1 MGSAPIH
8 QQQSAGPV
16 ADLRLLLMTTL
27 LSARPSRAL
36 SRLRRALPLITLLAL
51 GAGLLCSG
59 QAQAQS
65 YQVQSLSQNGAF
77 TYALNARGQVSGSLL
92 DNNGIYQAFLTGP
105 NGQGLLTMTQLPGD
119 ATGNAINF
127 SGQIAGEVITG
138 MNPSR
143 VEAFVTD
150 AQGQNARLLGGI
162 GGNVTTARGIN
173 DSGTVIGMGRDGSG
187 STKFHA
193 LRWQANSTEAERL
206 LTLGGNTSS
215 AQAINGSGLIVGNS
229 GLSDGSV
236 HAVIWGLNGA
246 TITDLGTLGGFSS
259 SALALNQ
266 IAQVAGT
273 SRVADG
279 SLHAF
284 ITGAGAQGMSD
295 LGTLGWV
302 HSQASFINNAGI
314 VAGNLF
320 NGTDGAS
327 YIAGHAFITGA
338 NGQGMVD
345 LNSLVSVGEGLYLNE
360 VWGLNDA
367 GQLLV
372 SDQNGLSYLLT
383 PVPEA
388 ASSAMLLGGLL
399 MLALLARQRRGDTRA
414 TALKSMQA

>member
-1 MGSAPIH
+1 MNTLPL
-8 QQQSAGPV
+8 
-16 ADLRLLLMTTL
+16 LR
-27 LSARPSRAL
+27 SSGAL
-36 SRLRRALPLITLLAL
+36 SRLRRALPLITLMAL
-51 GAGLLCSG
+51 GVGLLCSG

-92 DNNGIYQAFLTGP
+92 DNNGTYQAFLSGP
-105 NGQGLLTMTQLPGD
+105 DGQSLVAMTQLPGD

-127 SGQIAGEVITG
+127 SGQIAGEVITAS
-138 MNPSR
+138 NPTR
-143 VEAFVTD
+143 VEAFVTG
-150 AQGQNARLLGGI
+150 AKGQNAILLGGI

-229 GLSDGSV
+229 GLSDGSL

-246 TITDLGTLGGFSS
+246 AITDLGTLGGLNS
-259 SALALNQ
+259 SALAINQ
-266 IAQVAGT
+266 SAQVAGT

-302 HSQASFINNAGI
+302 HSQAGFINNAGV
-314 VAGNLF
+314 VAGTLL
-320 NGTDGAS
+320 NGTDGDS
-327 YIAGHAFITGA
+327 YFEGHAFITGA
-338 NGQGMVD
+338 NGLGMVD
-345 LNSLVSVGEGLYLNE
+345 LNSLVNVGEGLYLND

-367 GQLLV
+367 GQVLV
-372 SDQNGLSYLLT
+372 SDQNGLAYLLT

-388 ASSAMLLGGLL
+388 TTSAMLLAGLL
-399 MLALLARQRRGDTRA
+399 VLALLARQRRRSA
-414 TALKSMQA
+414 ASLKPALA

>member
-1 MGSAPIH
+1 MQSLSSAQP
-8 QQQSAGPV
+8 
-16 ADLRLLLMTTL
+16 T
-27 LSARPSRAL
+27 RAL

-77 TYALNARGQVSGSLL
+77 TFALNARGQVSGSLL
-92 DNNGIYQAFLTGP
+92 DNNGTYQAFLSGP
-105 NGQGLLTMTQLPGD
+105 DGQSLVAMTQLPGD

-127 SGQIAGEVITG
+127 SGQIAGDVITG
-138 MNPSR
+138 RNPTR
-143 VEAFVTD
+143 VEAFVTG
-150 AQGQNARLLGGI
+150 AQGQNAILLGGI
-162 GGNVTTARGIN
+162 GGNLTTARGIN

-229 GLSDGSV
+229 GLSDGSL

-246 TITDLGTLGGFSS
+246 AITDLGTLGGLNS
-259 SALALNQ
+259 SALAINQ
-266 IAQVAGT
+266 SAQVAGT

-279 SLHAF
+279 SLRAF

-302 HSQASFINNAGI
+302 HSQASFINNAG
-314 VAGNLF
+314 VVVGNLF
-320 NGTDGAS
+320 NGSDGDS
-327 YIAGHAFITGA
+327 YFAGHAFITGA

-345 LNSLVSVGEGLYLNE
+345 LNSLVSLGEGLYLND

-367 GQLLV
+367 GQVLV
-372 SDQNGLSYLLT
+372 SDQNGLAYLLT

-388 ASSAMLLGGLL
+388 STSAMLLAGLL
-399 MLALLARQRRGDTRA
+399 VLALLTHQRRRSA
-414 TALKSMQA
+414 ASLKPALA

>member
-1 MGSAPIH
+1 MNTLPLLR
-8 QQQSAGPV
+8 SAG
-16 ADLRLLLMTTL
+16 
-27 LSARPSRAL
+27 AL

-65 YQVQSLSQNGAF
+65 YQVLSLSQNGAF
-77 TYALNARGQVSGSLL
+77 TFALNARGQVSGSLL
-92 DNNGIYQAFLTGP
+92 DNKGTYQAFLSGP
-105 NGQGLLTMTQLPGD
+105 DGQSLVAMTQLPGD

-127 SGQIAGEVITG
+127 SGQIAGDVTTG
-138 MNPSR
+138 RSPTR

-150 AQGQNARLLGGI
+150 AQGQNAILLGGI

-229 GLSDGSV
+229 GLSDGSL

-246 TITDLGTLGGFSS
+246 AITDLGTLGGLNS
-259 SALALNQ
+259 SALAINQ
-266 IAQVAGT
+266 SAQVAGT

-302 HSQASFINNAGI
+302 HSQAGFINNAGV

-320 NGTDGAS
+320 NGSDGDS
-327 YIAGHAFITGA
+327 YFAGHAFITGA

-345 LNSLVSVGEGLYLNE
+345 LNSLVSLGEGLYLND

-367 GQLLV
+367 GQVLV
-372 SDQNGLSYLLT
+372 SDQNGLAYLLT

-388 ASSAMLLGGLL
+388 STSAMLLAGLL
-399 MLALLARQRRGDTRA
+399 VLALLARQRRKA
-414 TALKSMQA
+414 PALLTSAQA

>member
-1 MGSAPIH
+1 MQSLSSAQPT
-8 QQQSAGPV
+8 
-16 ADLRLLLMTTL
+16 RT
-27 LSARPSRAL
+27 L

-77 TYALNARGQVSGSLL
+77 SYALNARGQVSGSLL
-92 DNNGIYQAFLTGP
+92 DNNGTYQAFLSGP
-105 NGQGLLTMTQLPGD
+105 DGQSLVAMTQLPGD
-119 ATGNAINF
+119 AAGNAINF
-127 SGQIAGEVITG
+127 SGQIAGEVIIG
-138 MNPSR
+138 LNPSR
-143 VEAFVTD
+143 VEAFVTG
-150 AQGQNARLLGGI
+150 AQGQNAIMLGGI
-162 GGNVTTARGIN
+162 GGNVTTALGIN
-173 DSGTVIGMGRDGSG
+173 DSSTVIGMGRDGSG

-206 LTLGGNTSS
+206 LTLGGNTSV
-215 AQAINGSGLIVGNS
+215 AHAINGSGLIAGNS
-229 GLSDGSV
+229 GLSDGRF

-246 TITDLGTLGGFSS
+246 AITDLGTLGGLNS
-259 SALALNQ
+259 SAQAINQ
-266 IAQVAGT
+266 SAQVAGE

-302 HSQASFINNAGI
+302 HSQASFINSAG
-314 VAGNLF
+314 VVVGNLF
-320 NGTDGAS
+320 NGTDGDS
-327 YIAGHAFITGA
+327 YFAGHAFITGA

-345 LNSLVSVGEGLYLNE
+345 LNSLVSLGEGLYLND

-367 GQLLV
+367 GQVLV
-372 SDQNGLSYLLT
+372 SDQNGLAYLLT

-388 ASSAMLLGGLL
+388 STSAMLLAGLL
-399 MLALLARQRRGDTRA
+399 MLALLTHQHRKAP
-414 TALKSMQA
+414 ALLTSAQA

>member
-1 MGSAPIH
+1 MNTLPL
-8 QQQSAGPV
+8 
-16 ADLRLLLMTTL
+16 LR
-27 LSARPSRAL
+27 SSGAL
-36 SRLRRALPLITLLAL
+36 TRLRRALPLITLLAL

-92 DNNGIYQAFLTGP
+92 DNNGTYQAFLSGP
-105 NGQGLLTMTQLPGD
+105 DGQSLVAMTQLPGD

-127 SGQIAGEVITG
+127 SGQIAGEVITAS
-138 MNPSR
+138 NPTR
-143 VEAFVTD
+143 VEAFVTG
-150 AQGQNARLLGGI
+150 AQGQNAILLGGI

-229 GLSDGSV
+229 GLSDGSL

-246 TITDLGTLGGFSS
+246 AITDLGTLGLNS
-259 SALALNQ
+259 SALAINQ
-266 IAQVAGT
+266 SAQVAGT

-302 HSQASFINNAGI
+302 HSQAGFINNAGV
-314 VAGNLF
+314 VAGTLL
-320 NGTDGAS
+320 NGSDGDS
-327 YIAGHAFITGA
+327 YFEGHAFITGA

-345 LNSLVSVGEGLYLNE
+345 LNSLVNVGEGLYLNDG
-360 VWGLNDA
+360 WGLNDA

-372 SDQNGLSYLLT
+372 SDQNGLAYLLT

-388 ASSAMLLGGLL
+388 STSAMLLAGLL
-399 MLALLARQRRGDTRA
+399 VLALLARQRRRSA
-414 TALKSMQA
+414 ASLKPALA